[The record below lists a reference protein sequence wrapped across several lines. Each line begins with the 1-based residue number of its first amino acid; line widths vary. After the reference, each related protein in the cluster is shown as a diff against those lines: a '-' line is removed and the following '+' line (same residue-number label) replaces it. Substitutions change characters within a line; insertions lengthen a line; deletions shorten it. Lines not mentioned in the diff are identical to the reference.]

1 MRGGMCLLINFVCF
15 FISDLTVFLDE
26 FVDIVKED

>member
-1 MRGGMCLLINFVCF
+1 MRSGMCLLINFVF